1 MTNEEFND
9 LIGIRESY
17 EMPER
22 LMEILTGESVCEFY
36 EKMLTLN
43 IDLSKDVLRDYFQEE
58 HGDRGKLKQD
68 YTPDCVCKLVRRL
81 SGDDKDVLDVCAGTG
96 ALSIACGAGGY
107 HRAEEVST
115 RALPVLLLNFGIRG
129 YRGEV
134 ALRDVLTG
142 EAEQIY
148 EMQPCGEFS
157 RPVLKPEGAPRKW
170 KRIVSNPPYSLKFP
184 GVDKA
189 ADDLRFSYGLTPSG
203 FSDYLF
209 VQDALSR
216 IDDDGTL
223 VEVLPHGV
231 LFRGKREEQIRKA
244 LIEENL
250 IDAIIGLPENLFM
263 NTGIPVLIMIL
274 KKNRSRDDVLM
285 VDASKEFEKHGKVNV
300 MTPEQIDR
308 VANAVRLRMDVDKL
322 SHVATLEEIRGNG
335 YNLNIPRYVDTFE
348 PEPVPDLL
356 ETLAELKAINM
367 EIDKTERELIAMAA
381 QLVGTTPEAQEI
393 VDRANEFYKE
403 YLNEKN
409 HRSNIAAAGNDRE
422 SQEREALPR
431 KGDADRI
438 VRNQRSGQISFF

>member
-9 LIGIRESY
+9 IIGIKESY
-17 EMPER
+17 EMPEK
-22 LMEILTGESVCEFY
+22 LMEILTGENVLDFY
-36 EKMLTLN
+36 EKLLKLDL
-43 IDLSKDVLRDYFQEE
+43 DLSKDVLRDYFQSE

-68 YTPDCVCKLVRRL
+68 YTPDCVCQLVRRL
-81 SGDDKDVLDVCAGTG
+81 SGDAEDTLDICAGTG
-96 ALSIACGAGGY
+96 ALSIACKPGGF

-142 EAEQIY
+142 KTESIY

-170 KRIVSNPPYSLKFP
+170 KRIVSNPPYSLKFQD
-184 GVDKA
+184 VDKA
-189 ADDLRFSYGLTPSG
+189 AEDPRFSYGLTPSG
-203 FSDYLF
+203 FSDFLF

-216 IDDDGTL
+216 LDDDGTL
-223 VEVLPHGV
+223 VEILPHGV

-250 IDAIIGLPENLFM
+250 IDAIIGLPDNLFM
-263 NTGIPVLIMIL
+263 NTGIPVLLMIL
-274 KKNRSRDDVLM
+274 KKGRKRDDILM
-285 VDASKEFEKHGKVNV
+285 VDASKEYVKEGRVNI
-300 MTPEQIDR
+300 MTLEQINR
-308 VANAVRLRMDVDKL
+308 VCSAVSIRRDIDEL
-322 SHVATLEEIRGNG
+322 SHVTTLEEIRENG

-393 VDRANEFYKE
+393 VDKANELYKE
-403 YLNEKN
+403 YLDEKN
-409 HRSNIAAAGNDRE
+409 QRNDAAAGGDDRE
-422 SQEREALPR
+422 SKKREELPR
-431 KGDADRI
+431 KRDADRI
-438 VRNQRSGQISFF
+438 IGNKRSGQISFF

>member
-9 LIGIRESY
+9 LIGIKESY

-22 LMEILTGESVCEFY
+22 LMEILTGESVREFY
-36 EKMLTLN
+36 EKMLTMD

-68 YTPDCVCKLVRRL
+68 YTPDCVCELVRRL
-81 SGDDKDVLDVCAGTG
+81 SGDGKDVLDVCAGTG
-96 ALSIACGAGGY
+96 ALSIACSTGGL

-129 YRGEV
+129 YHGEV

-142 EAEQIY
+142 EDEKVY
-148 EMQPCGEFS
+148 EMQSCGEFT
-157 RPVLKPEGAPRKW
+157 RPVLKPGGAPRKW
-170 KRIVSNPPYSLKFP
+170 KRIVSNPPYSLKFQD
-184 GVDKA
+184 VDKV
-189 ADDLRFSYGLTPSG
+189 ADDPRFSYGLTPSG
-203 FSDYLF
+203 FSDFLF

-216 IDDDGTL
+216 LDDGGTL
-223 VEVLPHGV
+223 VEILPHGV
-231 LFRGKREEQIRKA
+231 LFRGKKEEAIRKN
-244 LIEENL
+244 LIDANL
-250 IDAIIGLPENLFM
+250 IDAIIGLPDNLFM
-263 NTGIPVLIMIL
+263 NTGIPVLLMIL
-274 KKNRSRDDVLM
+274 KKGRKRDDILM
-285 VDASKEFEKHGKVNV
+285 VDASKEYVKEGRVNI
-300 MTPEQIDR
+300 MTLEQINR
-308 VANAVRLRMDVDKL
+308 VCSAVSIRRDIDEL
-322 SHVATLEEIRGNG
+322 SHVTTLEEIRENG

-393 VDRANEFYKE
+393 VDKANDFYKR
-403 YLNEKN
+403 YLDEKN
-409 HRSNIAAAGNDRE
+409 QRSNTAAGGNDRE

-438 VRNQRSGQISFF
+438 IGNQRSGQISFF

>member
-1 MTNEEFND
+1 MTNEEFNNI
-9 LIGIRESY
+9 LGIKESY

-22 LMEILTGESVCEFY
+22 LMEILTGESVREFY
-36 EKMLTLN
+36 EKMLTMD

-68 YTPDCVCKLVRRL
+68 YTPDCVCELVRRL
-81 SGDDKDVLDVCAGTG
+81 SGDAEDTLDICAGTG
-96 ALSIACGAGGY
+96 ALSIACKPGGF

-129 YRGEV
+129 YCGEV

-142 EAEQIY
+142 KTESIY
-148 EMQPCGEFS
+148 EMQPCGEFT

-170 KRIVSNPPYSLKFP
+170 KRIVSNPPYSLKFQD
-184 GVDKA
+184 VDKV
-189 ADDLRFSYGLTPSG
+189 ADDPRFSYGLTPSG

-209 VQDALSR
+209 IQDAISR
-216 IDDDGTL
+216 LDEDGTL
-223 VEVLPHGV
+223 VEILPHGV
-231 LFRGKREEQIRKA
+231 LFRGKREETIRKK
-244 LIEENL
+244 LIDANL
-250 IDAIIGLPENLFM
+250 IDAIIGLPDNLFM
-263 NTGIPVLIMIL
+263 NTGIPVLLMIL
-274 KKNRSRDDVLM
+274 KKGRNRDDILM
-285 VDASKEFEKHGKVNV
+285 VDASKECVKEGKVNI
-300 MTPEQIDR
+300 MTPEQINR
-308 VANAVRLRMDVDKL
+308 VCSAVNIRRDIDKL
-322 SHVATLEEIRGNG
+322 SHVTTLEEIRENG

-367 EIDKTERELIAMAA
+367 EIDKTERELIAMAT

-393 VDRANEFYKE
+393 VDKANEFYKE
-403 YLNEKN
+403 YLDEKN
-409 HRSNIAAAGNDRE
+409 QRNNAAAGGNDRE

-438 VRNQRSGQISFF
+438 IRNQRSSQISFF